1 MLQVIDNATAY
12 NLQLDPAQS
21 FANVTFRVSGDGSA
35 GTAIVPVQHV
45 IVSSGQVVSG
55 ATVASANVQDVYGTA
70 INANVQNGGEQD
82 VYSGGTGSGTLISSG
97 GVQAVFAGGTA
108 SAATVS
114 SGGVQYVSSSGIALA
129 ATIASGGYQSV
140 ASGGFAS
147 NTLVTGGE
155 QDVSAGAGARDTT
168 ISGGIEQIQP
178 GANVGGTIGLLGSGS
193 TLKLVGTQ
201 TFDGATVAI
210 GYTTG
215 ATLLSQDVAGAA
227 ATLTLGPNL
236 MITHAGA
243 LAALGTSVAASSVVN
258 QGTVNANFAGGD
270 FDITA
275 ASFTNQHLISVAN
288 GDTLAVGSTQFT
300 NTAAG
305 TVTVGAGTL
314 ALGYQSLLVDFED
327 LTGSGEF
334 GISNPYH
341 GFTWETPGHNFDW
354 LNGTTLP
361 ADSGYQ
367 IDNIAPGHNVAYDG
381 FAQQPIDIKRA
392 DGSSFIF
399 QSVDLAAAWDPRCR

>member
-1 MLQVIDNATAY
+1 MACKLF
-12 NLQLDPAQS
+12 LPA
-21 FANVTFRVSGDGSA
+21 
-35 GTAIVPVQHV
+35 
-45 IVSSGQVVSG
+45 G
-55 ATVASANVQDVYGTA
+55 A
-70 INANVQNGGEQD
+70 
-82 VYSGGTGSGTLISSG
+82 
-97 GVQAVFAGGTA
+97 A

-114 SGGVQYVSSSGIALA
+114 SGLRYVSSSGIALA

-236 MITHAGA
+236 MTTHAGA
-243 LAALGTSVAASSVVN
+243 LAALG
-258 QGTVNANFAGGD
+258 
-270 FDITA
+270 
-275 ASFTNQHLISVAN
+275 
-288 GDTLAVGSTQFT
+288 
-300 NTAAG
+300 
-305 TVTVGAGTL
+305 
-314 ALGYQSLLVDFED
+314 E
-327 LTGSGEF
+327 
-334 GISNPYH
+334 
-341 GFTWETPGHNFDW
+341 
-354 LNGTTLP
+354 
-361 ADSGYQ
+361 
-367 IDNIAPGHNVAYDG
+367 
-381 FAQQPIDIKRA
+381 
-392 DGSSFIF
+392 
-399 QSVDLAAAWDPRCR
+399 